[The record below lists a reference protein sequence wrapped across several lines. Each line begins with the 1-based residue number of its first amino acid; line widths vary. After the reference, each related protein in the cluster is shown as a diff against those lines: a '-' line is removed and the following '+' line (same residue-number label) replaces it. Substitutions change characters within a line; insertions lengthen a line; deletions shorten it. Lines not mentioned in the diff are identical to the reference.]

1 MQWHEL
7 YPQEIIPTMD
17 ALADS
22 MGDAKPLW
30 LRLTDHLTDA
40 YAVKPKLTY
49 SVCSGKPGWNVKYQK
64 SGKALGTFY
73 PEDGAFSVLIVVGN
87 KQDAAMQAIL
97 PELTYGTAEMY
108 RTAGDYMKMGKWL
121 MLRVD
126 TPEVLED
133 VKKIIAVKLEKAIM
147 VSV

>member
-17 ALADS
+17 ALADY
-22 MGDAKPLW
+22 MGESKPLW
-30 LRLTDHLTDA
+30 LKLTDHLAEA

-73 PEDGAFSVLIVVGN
+73 PEDGAFSVLIVISY
-87 KQDAAMQAIL
+87 KQDEAMQAIL
-97 PELTYGTAEMY
+97 PELTNATAALY
-108 RTAGDYMKMGKWL
+108 NTAGDYMKLGKWL
-121 MLRVD
+121 MLRID
-126 TPEVLED
+126 TPEALED
-133 VKKIIAVKLEKAIM
+133 VKKIIAVKLTKD
-147 VSV
+147 